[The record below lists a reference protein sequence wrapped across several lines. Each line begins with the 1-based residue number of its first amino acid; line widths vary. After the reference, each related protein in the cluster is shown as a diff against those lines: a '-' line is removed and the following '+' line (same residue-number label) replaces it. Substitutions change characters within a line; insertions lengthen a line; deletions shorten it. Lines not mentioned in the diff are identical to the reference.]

1 MKLSVEL
8 ITTIA
13 LGIFGAVFIIITSV
27 FGTALTYLMG
37 RFFVSYLGW

>member
-8 ITTIA
+8 ITVA
-13 LGIFGAVFIIITSV
+13 LGIFCAVFIIVMSV